1 MSKKRI
7 LSTILTI
14 LVILLLGI
22 VTSVY
27 YISET
32 VQFKEIGEEY
42 LKVFNTNFIERVGI
56 FSFTAIS
63 AYIIIML
70 TNIGIRKGLKEH
82 FSAESKELPKLPNN
96 SASIIMAIVLGLAA
110 QYYLSGQILN
120 VINMGFFGKKDAIF
134 HMDYSYFIMA
144 IPVIQTILK
153 MILVFL
159 GILSLYIVGYYI
171 IVINSHLD
179 GIEFKGFKSLKM
191 VKQLINVIIAGTVI
205 VITYNF
211 LSHQDILIGDMLQ
224 RESVKG
230 SYLTGAGF
238 LDVNIK
244 LWAYRIISVV
254 IIIAVYNFIK
264 GIKKEESKKILF
276 SIILV
281 PATLIVI
288 FVANIAIDTI
298 FLRGND
304 IDREKEYIL
313 ANIRATEEA
322 YNINIENKEITK
334 GTDITSEKIKKD
346 AESIEKLPI
355 ITSDVVKETLENN
368 TDNKEKKSLYKYGT
382 PNLVK
387 NGDGYEYLTPRE
399 IDYKDKTTTNKIY
412 KYTHGNFG
420 ILTSASKVKENGY
433 LLNTSEKFE
442 GQELNGIK
450 VKEPRLYYGENTSSN
465 AIVNAKDVKEY
476 DYPLST
482 LTNKENSYDGKG
494 GIKLNLLER
503 IAVALTKGSTEL
515 LFNNNITE
523 NTKILLNKQI
533 IERARKILPNI
544 RYDKDPYLVVK
555 EDGGLAWVID
565 GYTVTSRYPYSQKV
579 SIEADK
585 GGKERINFIRN
596 SVKVVVD
603 AYNGNVEF
611 YVTDTTDPFIATIMK
626 TYPTLLKNYS
636 ELSDTIKKQMKYP
649 QYLFDI
655 QAKVLTTYHNSDVD
669 NIYRADDRWEVTEV
683 SGSGARSSISMYTVL
698 KEENDLKPAIIT
710 TYTPEKRKNIV
721 SYLVG
726 YIENG
731 VNKLTMYRYNEKSEF
746 SLSFIDSQ
754 IEKDTKVQK
763 EMRELTTLGTEL
775 KTVRILLPYENTTL
789 YIKTIYQV
797 FLNED
802 AVPVLKKVIVAN
814 KGKVGIGNTLKEA
827 MQKMLTENAIDI
839 DVRDLANED
848 ELKDAII
855 KQNKI
860 LKDVIKQGD
869 FEYTGKDM
877 QKLIN
882 LVDQLEEV
890 SKEKKKTTNT
900 EKKIN

>member
-1 MSKKRI
+1 
-7 LSTILTI
+7 
-14 LVILLLGI
+14 
-22 VTSVY
+22 
-27 YISET
+27 
-32 VQFKEIGEEY
+32 
-42 LKVFNTNFIERVGI
+42 
-56 FSFTAIS
+56 
-63 AYIIIML
+63 
-70 TNIGIRKGLKEH
+70 
-82 FSAESKELPKLPNN
+82 
-96 SASIIMAIVLGLAA
+96 
-110 QYYLSGQILN
+110 
-120 VINMGFFGKKDAIF
+120 
-134 HMDYSYFIMA
+134 
-144 IPVIQTILK
+144 
-153 MILVFL
+153 
-159 GILSLYIVGYYI
+159 
-171 IVINSHLD
+171 
-179 GIEFKGFKSLKM
+179 M
-191 VKQLINVIIAGTVI
+191 VKQLINVIIAGTVV
-205 VITYNF
+205 VIMYNF
-211 LSHQDILIGDMLQ
+211 LSQQDILIGDMLQ
-224 RESVKG
+224 KESVKG
-230 SYLTGAGF
+230 AYLTGAGF

-244 LWAYRIISVV
+244 LWIYRIISIV

-276 SIILV
+276 SIVLV
-281 PATLIVI
+281 PATLIVVFI
-288 FVANIAIDTI
+288 ANIAIDSI

-313 ANIRATEEA
+313 QNIRATEEA
-322 YNINIENKEITK
+322 YNINVENKEITK
-334 GTDITSEKIKKD
+334 GTEITAEKIKKD
-346 AESIEKLPI
+346 SDSIEKLPI
-355 ITSDVVKETLENN
+355 VTSDVVKETLENN
-368 TDNKEKKSLYKYGT
+368 TDNKEKKSLFKYGT

-387 NGDGYEYLTPRE
+387 NGNEYEYLTTRE
-399 IDYKDKTTTNKIY
+399 IDDKDKTTTNKIY

-420 ILTSASKVKENGY
+420 ILTSSSKVNKNGY

-450 VKEPRLYYGENTSSN
+450 VTEPRLYYGESTNLN
-465 AIVNAKDVKEY
+465 AIVNAKDIKEY

-482 LTNKENSYDGKG
+482 LTNKENNYNGKG
-494 GIKLNLLER
+494 GTKLTLLER
-503 IAVALTKGSTEL
+503 IAIALTKGSTEL

-523 NTKILLNKQI
+523 DTKVLLNRQI

-555 EDGGLAWVID
+555 DDGGLAWIID

-579 SIEADK
+579 SIEAEK

-596 SVKVVVD
+596 SVKVVAD
-603 AYNGNVEF
+603 AYNGTVDF
-611 YVTDTTDPFIATIMK
+611 YATDTTDPFISTIMK
-626 TYPTLLKNYS
+626 TYPTLFKNYN
-636 ELSDTIKKQMKYP
+636 ELSENIKKQMKYP

-669 NIYRADDRWEVTEV
+669 NIYRADDRWEVAEV
-683 SGSGARSSISMYTVL
+683 SGSGERSSTSMYTVL
-698 KEENDLKPAIIT
+698 KTENDLKQSIIT

-726 YIENG
+726 QSENG
-731 VNKLTMYRYNEKSEF
+731 INKLTMYRYNEKSEL
-746 SLSFIDSQ
+746 SLSFIDTQ
-754 IEKDTKVQK
+754 IEKDPKVQK
-763 EMRELTTLGTEL
+763 ELRELTTLGTEL

-802 AVPVLKKVIVAN
+802 SVPVLKKVIVAN

-827 MQKMLTENAIDI
+827 MQRMLTENAIDI

-869 FEYTGKDM
+869 FEYTGKDI
-877 QKLIN
+877 QKLIK

-900 EKKIN
+900 EKTN